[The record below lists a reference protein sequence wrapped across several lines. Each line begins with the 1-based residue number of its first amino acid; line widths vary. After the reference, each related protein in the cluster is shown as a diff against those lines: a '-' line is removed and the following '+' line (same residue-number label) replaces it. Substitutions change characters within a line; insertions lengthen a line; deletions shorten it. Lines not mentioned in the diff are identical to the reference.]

1 MSQSWCLSFLSS
13 GNNSTKKLW
22 DQLNKNLSS
31 LRHSRL
37 PNGLELPGPG
47 SVSIFKA
54 IFFQLIATPY
64 SATSSRI
71 QFGTCADKKCFLILE
86 PYDFLLRKNRFHFQ
100 ATILFRQF
108 SAQRDSFLIFFYQS
122 LSKSCDKGFFSWFQ
136 HSDIF
141 VSVSLSV
148 IHFRPWLSLSHTVSL
163 KYD

>member
-1 MSQSWCLSFLSS
+1 MSQSWCLIFLSS
-13 GNNSTKKLW
+13 GNNSTKKLR

-86 PYDFLLRKNRFHFQ
+86 PDDFLLRKNRFHFQ
-100 ATILFRQF
+100 ATIFFRQF
-108 SAQRDSFLIFFYQS
+108 RLNLILSSSFFYQS
-122 LSKSCDKGFFSWFQ
+122 LSKSCDKGFFHDFN
-136 HSDIF
+136 IPTF
-141 VSVSLSV
+141 
-148 IHFRPWLSLSHTVSL
+148 LSLFP
-163 KYD
+163 YQ